1 VLNEFRGL
9 NMASSTLIRRGTKE
23 EFSASKVRVFI
34 AEYLGV
40 EVDCIKADSH
50 LTDDFGLDLLDIVEL
65 MILLEK
71 QFVADG
77 KVTDETD
84 EIEFV
89 SDLIRHIED
98 SHPAV

>member
-1 VLNEFRGL
+1 
-9 NMASSTLIRRGTKE
+9 M
-23 EFSASKVRVFI
+23 
-34 AEYLGV
+34 
-40 EVDCIKADSH
+40 
-50 LTDDFGLDLLDIVEL
+50 TDDFGLDLLDIVEL